1 MSASP
6 SQAGELLTDP
16 TLGLSYRLMQPVPA
30 QPRQC
35 VILLHGV
42 GSHEANMAELARGV
56 DANTLVILARGPL
69 TLGPGQFAWFRVAFD
84 VNGPSINAEEAERGR
99 LALIHFVQRV
109 QLKYGVTPANTVMAG
124 FSQGGIM
131 SASVALSK
139 PEFVAG
145 FGLLSGRILPEL
157 DASLASGQ
165 QLASLQAF
173 VSHGEQDPVLP
184 VAWAHRS
191 DALLTQLGVPHEF
204 HLYPTDHSISD
215 GMRADF
221 LTWLASLKQQPCVQS

>member
-1 MSASP
+1 
-6 SQAGELLTDP
+6 
-16 TLGLSYRLMQPVPA
+16 MQPVPA

-42 GSHEANMAELARGV
+42 GSHEANMVELARGV
-56 DANTLVILARGPL
+56 DANTLVILPRGPL

-84 VNGPSINAEEAERGR
+84 ANGPRINAEEAERGR
-99 LALIHFVQRV
+99 LALIHFVRQV
-109 QLKYGVTPANTVMAG
+109 QLKYGIAPANTVIAG

-131 SASVALSK
+131 SASVALST
-139 PEFVAG
+139 PESIAG

-157 DASLASGQ
+157 DTSLASIER
-165 QLASLQAF
+165 LATLKAF

-204 HLYPTDHSISD
+204 HLYPADHSISD
-215 GMRADF
+215 GMHADF
-221 LTWLASLKQQPCVQS
+221 LTWLTSLKQLP